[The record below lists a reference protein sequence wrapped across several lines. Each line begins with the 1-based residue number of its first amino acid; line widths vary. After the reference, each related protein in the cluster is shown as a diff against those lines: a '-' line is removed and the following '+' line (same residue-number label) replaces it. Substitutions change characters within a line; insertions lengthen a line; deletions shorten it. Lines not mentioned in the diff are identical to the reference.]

1 MRFLLV
7 QCVARFH
14 AEGALLRRLFTTD
27 RAAFSA
33 QAALFIGLAY
43 QFGPIDLI
51 PNRIPVVGHADEFAF
66 LLSGF
71 LLARRLAPPIKRAA
85 RSCRAIV
92 PNFFIV
98 GAPRCG
104 TTSLFDAL
112 GEHPDVFCCPV
123 KEPNHFATELRER
136 PWVMESARRRG
147 VLIEPG
153 SAALTVLPRV
163 AITPDYDVYLRLF
176 EDWAGQRAV
185 GEASTAYLLSPRAAA
200 AIAGRQPDARIIVV
214 LRQPVERAR
223 SEIQMHA
230 QLGRKLG
237 DDEYG
242 LPKTIRTSLYA
253 PQIRRYLEIF
263 AREQILFLLFEDMMA
278 DPAGSLRAV
287 FTHIG
292 VDPVLGDG
300 IVLKHHNQSRPVR
313 FAGLNALLFRS
324 GLRDVLAHVLPR
336 MVREAIARWY
346 YARSP
351 RRRPARVTLSLFRD
365 DIAETGRLIG
375 RDLSHWLAAG
385 EGPS

>member
-7 QCVARFH
+7 QCVAWAH
-14 AEGALLRRLFTTD
+14 AEGALLRRIFVAD
-27 RAAFSA
+27 RACFSA
-33 QAALFIGLAY
+33 QAALLIGIAY
-43 QFGPIDLI
+43 QFAPIDLI

-71 LLARRLAPPIKRAA
+71 LLARRLAPPLRKACGSLRAV
-85 RSCRAIV
+85 V

-98 GAPRCG
+98 GAARCG

-163 AITPDYDVYLRLF
+163 AITPDYDMYLRLF
-176 EDWAGQRAV
+176 EDWEGQTAI
-185 GEASTAYLLSPRAAA
+185 GEASTAYLMSPRAAA
-200 AIAGRQPDARIIVV
+200 AIAQRQPEARIIVV

-230 QLGRKLG
+230 QLGRTLG
-237 DDEYG
+237 DDENG
-242 LPKTIRTSLYA
+242 LPKTIRASLYA
-253 PQIRRYLEIF
+253 PQIRRYLDMF
-263 AREQILFLLFEDMMA
+263 GREQILFLLFDDMMA
-278 DPAGSLRAV
+278 DPAATLRTV
-287 FTHIG
+287 FAHIG
-292 VDPVLGDG
+292 VDPAMAEG
-300 IVLKHHNQSRPVR
+300 IRLKHHNQSRAVR
-313 FAGLNALLFRS
+313 FALLNRLLFRS

-336 MVREAIARWY
+336 PVREALARWY
-346 YARSP
+346 YARG
-351 RRRPARVTLSLFRD
+351 RRPRQQRLSLDLFRA
-365 DIAETGRLIG
+365 DIAETSRLIG
-375 RDLSHWLAAG
+375 RDLTHWLA
-385 EGPS
+385 